1 MNKLEKLYS
10 IIENSRE
17 VGVKLTKEVLQ
28 QVEELEEGIIKEE
41 ILPALSSDIAP
52 RLEPIRRDLVL
63 VVEYHPGEPISV
75 ALSRKAKISEI
86 MGAKTLIPRSS
97 TPVKSE
103 EEPEATPTHEPTK
116 HVENTTKGLKVTFPD
131 GTVIWHKQAID
142 TFISTLKKIGLNRV
156 AEMGIKHGGGY
167 DLVSKDKRPTVPGR
181 IWQHECDGW
190 YIYSNMSNSTKI
202 DDLKLISKHYKLGL
216 IIEEGKPT
224 GDSNTQ
230 VSTIVQDL
238 PSFSDIILITPQN
251 VQEVQGRDMRIT
263 VNGKVFQE
271 RNAIQTF
278 IETLKYIGLDEVA
291 KVGIIC
297 KGYNLVDTRQRVDG
311 GQKWQQQE
319 GNKWVYVYFSNP
331 TKAKYLFQIADFLK
345 VNIKIEAF

>member
-1 MNKLEKLYS
+1 MTKLEKLYS

-190 YIYSNMSNSTKI
+190 YIYSNTSNSMKI
-202 DDLKLISKHYKLGL
+202 EDLRKISNYFGMNL
-216 IIEEGKPT
+216 IIEEGKPGQT
-224 GDSNTQ
+224 PVGVPVYDKNTFDA
-230 VSTIVQDL
+230 I
-238 PSFSDIILITPQN
+238 PITQQN
-251 VQEVQGRDMRIT
+251 TNDTKGRDLRIT
-263 VNGKVFQE
+263 VNGKVFE
-271 RNAIQTF
+271 SKNAIQTF
-278 IETLKYIGLDEVA
+278 IEALKYIGLNEVA
-291 KVGIIC
+291 KVGINC
-297 KGYNLVDTRQRVDG
+297 AGYNLVDTRERKDG
-311 GQKWQQQE
+311 GKRWQQQE
-319 GNKWVYVYFSNP
+319 GDKWVYVYFSNP
-331 TKAKYLFQIADFLK
+331 TKAQYLFQIADCLK
-345 VNIKIEAF
+345 LNIKIEAI